1 MNYRHAYH
9 AGNFADVMKHA
20 TFALALEHL
29 KQKEK
34 PFFILDTHAGAGETD
49 LTGVEAQKTGEFRD
63 GIARILAQP
72 NPHEALAPY
81 LGALKALGCE
91 GVHPTRY
98 PGSPLIA
105 RHLTREND
113 RLSFCE
119 LHPQDAASLSALF
132 RRDLRTK
139 VHESDGY
146 GALKA
151 MLPPRER
158 RGLVLIDP
166 PYEGRDEFDRVESAL
181 AEAMKRF
188 AGGTYMIWYPVKDP
202 SVSGAFLDRLEQGG
216 PPKTLMAE
224 LYIRGSEDPTR
235 LSGSGLVIVNPPW
248 TFPETLTSLFGWLAK
263 TLAQGSGA
271 RARVEWLQKIN
282 SQPR

>member
-20 TFALALEHL
+20 ALVLALEHL
-29 KQKEK
+29 KRKEK
-34 PFFILDTHAGAGETD
+34 PFFVLDTHAGTGMTD

-63 GIARILAQP
+63 GIARILGNAA
-72 NPHEALAPY
+72 PHEALAPY
-81 LGALKALGCE
+81 LAALKALGCE
-91 GVHPTRY
+91 GETPARY

-105 RHLTREND
+105 RHLAREGD

-119 LHPQDAASLSALF
+119 LHPEDAAALRALF
-132 RRDLRTK
+132 RRDGRVK
-139 VHESDGY
+139 VHECDGY

-166 PYEGRDEFDRVESAL
+166 PYEGRDEFERVEAAL
-181 AEAMKRF
+181 REAVRRF

-202 SVSGAFLDRLEQGG
+202 SVSGAFLDRLERDG
-216 PPKTLMAE
+216 PAKTLMAE
-224 LYIRGSEDPTR
+224 LHIRGSEDPSR

-248 TFPETLTSLFGWLAK
+248 TFPETLTSLFAWLA
-263 TLAQGSGA
+263 TVLAQGPGA
-271 RARVEWLQKIN
+271 RARVEWLQK
-282 SQPR
+282 

>member
-20 TFALALEHL
+20 ALALALEHL

-34 PFFILDTHAGAGETD
+34 PFFVLDTHAGTGETD
-49 LTGVEAQKTGEFRD
+49 LTGIEAQKTGEFHD

-72 NPHEALAPY
+72 RPHEGLTPY
-81 LGALKALGCE
+81 LAALKALGCE
-91 GVHPTRY
+91 GTRPARY

-105 RHLTREND
+105 RHLAREGD

-119 LHPQDAASLSALF
+119 LHPEDAASLRALF
-132 RRDLRTK
+132 RRDRHAK

-166 PYEGRDEFDRVESAL
+166 PYEGRDEFDRVEAAL
-181 AEAMKRF
+181 AEAVKRF

-202 SVSGAFLDRLEQGG
+202 SVSGAFLDRLEQSG

-224 LYIRGSEDPTR
+224 LYIRGSQDPTR

-248 TFPETLTSLFGWLAK
+248 TFPETLTSLFGWLAEIM
-263 TLAQGSGA
+263 AQGPGA
-271 RARVEWLQKIN
+271 RARVEWLQK
-282 SQPR
+282 